1 MICRGPESI
10 ERRLGLYAHYDRE
23 GLVRP
28 YVLHALQGLRE
39 VCSEIHFVSTA
50 LLSAEERSKLEGLCA
65 KVVLRENRGFD
76 FGMWAEALRQLNPS
90 QCDEVLLANSSVL
103 GPVFPLG
110 PVFEAAQALE
120 AEFWGLTENHE
131 LARHVQSYFLVF
143 RRRVL
148 ESPAFA
154 AFWSRI
160 LDFREKEQMIRA
172 YEVGLTRF
180 LEGEGFRGA
189 ALFPRERL
197 AEARGRTRF
206 FRHRA
211 AQNPTLS
218 MAAVLLD
225 LGMPFVKAEL
235 LARNPRN
242 EDLDA
247 VLRRLQRAGF
257 PLELVQDA
265 TGACELPEGGM
276 RRVRRGNCF
285 LCGSAGRL
293 LYTGLHDM
301 QGAGADG
308 TWNLKICP
316 KSACGLV
323 WVDPAPFSEDLHLAY
338 RNYYTARE
346 GRNAGPRPHW
356 LQRKTCK
363 WFLRQA
369 RRLGM
374 GREREWL
381 DTFGL
386 KGQTPGRLLE
396 VGCGSG
402 SRLAALRQ
410 MGWSAEG
417 QDVDPAA
424 VAHARETHGLE
435 VHLGPLEELSL
446 PEGSFDVVA
455 LSHVLEHALDPVSLL
470 EACRR
475 VLKLGGRLVLVTPN
489 VRSLLHRYF
498 KRNCFL
504 LDPPRHIHLFNRRSL
519 TQVVERAGF
528 EVHWVQ
534 AWAAHAEIFFHYS
547 EEVLRKGATD
557 ADYGHSMPAAAAYQL
572 WETLRAK
579 LDLDAGSQLVAQAR
593 RPVS

>member
-1 MICRGPESI
+1 MSRGSESI

-28 YVLHALQGLRE
+28 YVLHVLQGLRE
-39 VCSEIHFVSTA
+39 VCSETHFVSTA
-50 LLSAEERSKLEGLCA
+50 MLPAKERSKLEGLCA
-65 KVVLRENRGFD
+65 KVILRENQGFD
-76 FGMWAEALRQLNPS
+76 FGMWAEALSQVDPS
-90 QCDEVLLANSSVL
+90 QCNEVLLANSSVL

-110 PVFEAAQALE
+110 PVFEAAQRLE
-120 AEFWGLTENHE
+120 ADFWGLTENHD

-160 LDFREKEQMIRA
+160 LEFREKEQVIRA

-189 ALFPRERL
+189 VLFPRERL
-197 AEARGRTRF
+197 EEARGRTRV
-206 FRHRA
+206 FRHRPA
-211 AQNPTLS
+211 ENPTLS

-247 VLRRLQRAGF
+247 VLLRLQQAGY
-257 PLELVQDA
+257 PLEFVQDA

-276 RRVRRGNCF
+276 RRVRKGHCL
-285 LCGSAGRL
+285 LCGNAGL
-293 LYTGLHDM
+293 PLYTGLYDM

-308 TWNLKICP
+308 AWDLKICP

-338 RNYYTARE
+338 RNYYTAKE
-346 GRNAGPRPHW
+346 AGDPGPRPHR
-356 LQRKTCK
+356 LRRKTCQ

-374 GREREWL
+374 GRERDWL

-386 KGQTPGRLLE
+386 KGETPGRLLE

-402 SRLAALRQ
+402 SRLALLRK

-435 VHLGPLEELSL
+435 IHLGSMEELSL

-475 VLKLGGRLVLVTPN
+475 VLKPGGRLVVVTPN
-489 VRSLLHRYF
+489 VRSLLHRRF

-504 LDPPRHIHLFNRRSL
+504 LDPPRHIHLFNRHTL
-519 TQVVERAGF
+519 TQVLERTGF
-528 EVHWVQ
+528 EIHLVQ

-557 ADYGHSMPAAAAYQL
+557 ADYGHPTPASAAYQL

-579 LDLDAGSQLVAQAR
+579 LDRDAGGELVAQAR
-593 RPVS
+593 RPLA